1 MGNGLA
7 HFSWPWQCYPSL
19 MHTPGLCSL
28 LGYKSTEEQIWIQ
41 ASKSY
46 LFWKNLTEGTI
57 FTTVCTCRARV
68 KKKCSSQA
76 SASQRNMHS
85 SRERLEFFSF
95 EPVCV
100 SCPGLLRFVVSHPI
114 VSLTGP
120 AGELRMRQ
128 TYLLARDTAGGSPLS
143 CCNCVFTCGA
153 PSLAAALPCPGHE
166 FFLLEILLD
175 IILNAVTPPG
185 MSIGNQKWNRSH
197 WWTHLQHDGH
207 WNSIS
212 DMVTDRNAER

>member
-1 MGNGLA
+1 
-7 HFSWPWQCYPSL
+7 

-57 FTTVCTCRARV
+57 FTTMCTYRARV

-100 SCPGLLRFVVSHPI
+100 SCPGPLRFVVSNPI
-114 VSLTGP
+114 VSVTGP
-120 AGELRMRQ
+120 AGELRVRQ
-128 TYLLARDTAGGSPLS
+128 TYLLARETAGGFPLVLLQLHVHLWCSEPCCCLALSRTWILPSGNLAWHHSQS
-143 CCNCVFTCGA
+143 CDTTRGEHWEPKMKQE
-153 PSLAAALPCPGHE
+153 PSMGSSAAWRAL
-166 FFLLEILLD
+166 
-175 IILNAVTPPG
+175 
-185 MSIGNQKWNRSH
+185 K
-197 WWTHLQHDGH
+197 
-207 WNSIS
+207 
-212 DMVTDRNAER
+212 